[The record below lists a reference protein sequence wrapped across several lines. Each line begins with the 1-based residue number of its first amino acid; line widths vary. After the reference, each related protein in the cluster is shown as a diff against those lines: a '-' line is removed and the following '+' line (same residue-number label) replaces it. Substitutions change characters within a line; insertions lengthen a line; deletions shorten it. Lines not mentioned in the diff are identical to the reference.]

1 MLVDLGDV
9 IVYESKDF
17 EDQKGNPHIKIALFD
32 LDNTLITPK
41 NGRNPATLHL
51 DTDPK
56 NYVYLDSHEN
66 LTKKFNMLKK
76 AGYVVAIVT
85 NQSKYRQQFGALEL
99 KLRYILKDFKTY
111 LGWKPYMFINISS
124 DFVKPSP
131 MSFNLLLLLNSLE
144 IKDLKISGIK
154 ASKDI
159 KLNKN
164 HSFQG
169 KPLKIE
175 KVNLPQCFMVG
186 DAVGKE
192 DPYLP
197 YRYASFDKN
206 YAKNISN
213 EFRNTHKNLGKNYEF
228 CKFIRASDFFPH
240 HKVLPRAHRELVIT
254 VGQPGSGK
262 STTAAL
268 LQKAGYDVC
277 VSDFIK
283 DKDLLIDCVKK
294 SLEGKNR
301 VVVDALNFSK
311 EQRSRYT
318 KLARAMKVPIRILWF
333 VREGRPWNFIRGKEE
348 SMILGTTY
356 RHKEPVPEVAYANYS
371 KNFEEP
377 TESEGEIEVVF

>member
-1 MLVDLGDV
+1 MLVDLKDV
-9 IVYESKDF
+9 IVYESNDF
-17 EDQKGNPHIKIALFD
+17 DEHKGNVNIKIALFD
-32 LDNTLITPK
+32 MDGTLIVPK

-56 NYVYLDSHEN
+56 NYIYLEEPDK
-66 LTKKFNMLKK
+66 LWKKFDMLKK
-76 AGYVVAIVT
+76 AGYVIAIVT

-99 KLRYILKDFKTY
+99 KIRHVLRDFKTN
-111 LGWKPYMFINISS
+111 LGWKPYMFINISP
-124 DFVKPSP
+124 DFLKPSP
-131 MSFNLLLLLNSLE
+131 MSFNLLLMLNGLE
-144 IKDLKISGIK
+144 LKDLKM
-154 ASKDI
+154 
-159 KLNKN
+159 NKN
-164 HSFQG
+164 QNII
-169 KPLKIE
+169 KIE

-206 YAKNISN
+206 YAKNISQD
-213 EFRNTHKNLGKNYEF
+213 FRNVNKNIGKNSPDF

-262 STTAAL
+262 STTSAL

-277 VSDFIK
+277 VSDFLKSNKELMIE
-283 DKDLLIDCVKK
+283 CVKK
-294 SLEGKNR
+294 SLESKNK

-318 KLARAMKVPIRILWF
+318 KIARAMKVPIRILWHI
-333 VREGRPWNFIRGKEE
+333 RDGRPFNSIRGKEE
-348 SMILGTTY
+348 AMILGTTY
-356 RHKEPVPEVAYANYS
+356 KHKEPVPEVAYANYS

-377 TESEGEIEVVF
+377 TEDEGQVEVVF

>member
-1 MLVDLGDV
+1 MLVDLKDV

-17 EDQKGNPHIKIALFD
+17 EDQKGNPNIKIALFD

-56 NYVYLDSHEN
+56 NYVYLEEHDKLSQ
-66 LTKKFNMLKK
+66 KFNMLKK
-76 AGYVVAIVT
+76 AGYVIAIVT

-99 KLRYILKDFKTY
+99 KLRHILKDFKTY
-111 LGWKPYMFINISS
+111 LGWKPYMFINISP

-144 IKDLKISGIK
+144 IKDIK
-154 ASKDI
+154 P
-159 KLNKN
+159 NKN
-164 HSFQG
+164 QNI
-169 KPLKIE
+169 LKIE

-186 DAVGKE
+186 DAVGKK

-197 YRYASFDKN
+197 YRYADFDTN

-213 EFRNTHKNLGKNYEF
+213 EFRNTHKNLGKNSPDF

-240 HKVLPRAHRELVIT
+240 HKVEPRAHRELVIT

-262 STTAAL
+262 STTSAL

-283 DKDLLIDCVKK
+283 DKDLLIECVKK
-294 SLEGKNR
+294 SLESKNR
-301 VVVDALNFSK
+301 IVVDALNFSK

-318 KLARAMKVPIRILWF
+318 KLARDMKVPIRILWHP
-333 VREGRPWNFIRGKEE
+333 RNGRFFNAVRGKEE
-348 SMILGTTY
+348 AMILGTTY
-356 RHKEPVPEVAYANYS
+356 KHKEPVPEVAYANYT

-377 TESEGEIEVVF
+377 TQSEGEIEIVF